1 MKKKII
7 FACMLLVFACMLCM
21 GVMAQEAT
29 YYLYDDGTALPE
41 GDNNI
46 SVSELYQQS
55 ETEAGLF
62 ANLKDGDNIVIE
74 LQESISYTPTYG
86 TMNNVPNQ
94 SNCLKISA
102 AATVT
107 VKFNGYSW
115 WFTRDDAYDAFV
127 VYNENATLNLIG
139 TKAKNPDGTIKELGT
154 NYKGSEINE
163 NIDVY
168 SDFVIV
174 YLAGGKLHC
183 ENLAAYCTEETIY
196 QKDGFLSGKA
206 EAEFI
211 DCSMLTNAAGMYTI
225 GLAGKANSNNNLRID
240 GGLYGSIC
248 AHNILDN
255 SYIKNATVKQTATW
269 FANALIFDSW
279 KGRNAYNFPVEN
291 STIDGR
297 YCSDGDSNI
306 IVGKNSSFGTFYL
319 GGDSSGGAYVELID
333 STYTSVDFAGKDGQ
347 LTVMTSPTCEMAGA
361 KTVYNKDGSTN
372 DAEYATLNP
381 AKGHTIADATDVLY
395 ENYSA
400 KGYYIGVCSA
410 CGEEGAEKVASAPM
424 LVENLGYSCIK
435 ESNLKYAVT
444 QGYKINKEMLK
455 YVSEDFE
462 YGMVVYVNTTD
473 SEIAPKDLD
482 DALAVEFT
490 TNYDT
495 FKMKLFG
502 VPEDCADLNLIFC
515 AYVVENGEV
524 FYLDNGTTSKS
535 LVGQSINDLKEILGE

>member
-1 MKKKII
+1 MKRKII
-7 FACMLLVFACMLCM
+7 FACMFLLFACMLCI

-29 YYLYDDGTALPE
+29 YYLYDDGTTLPE
-41 GDNNI
+41 GENNI

-55 ETEAGLF
+55 ETEKGLF

-107 VKFNGYSW
+107 VRFNGHSW
-115 WFTRDDAYDAFV
+115 WFTHNDAYDAFA

-183 ENLAAYCTEETIY
+183 ENLAAFCTEETIY

-225 GLAGKANSNNNLRID
+225 GLAGKASSNNNLRID

-248 AHNILDN
+248 AHNLLDN
-255 SYIKNATVKQTATW
+255 SYIKNATVKQTANS
-269 FANALIFDSW
+269 NALYLDSW
-279 KGRNAYNFPVEN
+279 QDRNVYNFPVEN
-291 STIDGR
+291 SIIDGR
-297 YCSDGDSNI
+297 YWGEGDSNI
-306 IVGKNSSFGTFYL
+306 VVGKNSSFGTLYL
-319 GGDSSGGAYVELID
+319 KGDNSGGAYVELID

-347 LTVMTSPTCEMAGA
+347 LTVMTSPTCETAGA
-361 KTVYNKDGSTN
+361 KTVFNKDGSTP

-381 AKGHTIADATDVLY
+381 AKGHTIANGTSVSY
-395 ENYSA
+395 TNYA
-400 KGYYIGVCSA
+400 ANGYYTGVCDV
-410 CGEEGAEKVASAPM
+410 CGKDGTEKTASAPA
-424 LVENLGYSCIK
+424 LFESLGYSCI
-435 ESNLKYAVT
+435 SDGTYSVT
-444 QGYKINKEMLK
+444 QGYKINKEMLAFM
-455 YVSEDFE
+455 SDGFE
-462 YGMVVYVNTTD
+462 YGMIAYVNA
-473 SEIAPKDLD
+473 SGNAVSPKGLQNSLD
-482 DALAVEFT
+482 MKLTA
-490 TNYDT
+490 NYDT
-495 FKMKLFG
+495 FTMKVIG
-502 VPEDCADLNLIFC
+502 IPEANIETKIVFC
-515 AYVVENGEV
+515 AYVCDGENT
-524 FYLDNGTTSKS
+524 YYIDNQATSTTV
-535 LVGQSINDLKEILGE
+535 VGQSITTIKKILGE